1 MPQPEK
7 SIPAWPKGL
16 IALGGNMGSGAG
28 APEATLAAGLA
39 ALEAESVRIVKISR
53 FYHTPSMPEGSGP
66 EFVNAVV
73 EIATD
78 LSATALLARLHGIEA
93 RFGRERRIR
102 WAPRTLDLDL
112 LDLDGAVLPD
122 AAVQA
127 RWMGLAPEAQARE
140 VPDRTILPH
149 PRIQDR
155 AFVLVPLAEIAPDW
169 RHPVSGQTAQEM
181 LAALPAAEIAGISPF
196 SGPWSGVSALVKTYP
211 SQ

>member
-7 SIPAWPKGL
+7 STPPRPKGL
-16 IALGGNMGSGAG
+16 LALGGNVGSGAG
-28 APEATLAAGLA
+28 APEATLAAGLV
-39 ALEAESVRIVKISR
+39 ALDSESVRVTKISK

-78 LSATALLARLHGIEA
+78 LPANALLARLHEIEA
-93 RFGRERRIR
+93 RFGRERRVR

-122 AAVQA
+122 AAIQA

-140 VPDRTILPH
+140 IPDRTILPH

-155 AFVLVPLAEIAPDW
+155 GFVLVPLAEIAPDW
-169 RHPVSGQTAQEM
+169 RHPVSGRTAKEM
-181 LAALPAAEIAGISPF
+181 LAALPAAEIARISPF
-196 SGPWSGVSALVKTYP
+196 AGPWAGVSALVKSYP
-211 SQ
+211 SP